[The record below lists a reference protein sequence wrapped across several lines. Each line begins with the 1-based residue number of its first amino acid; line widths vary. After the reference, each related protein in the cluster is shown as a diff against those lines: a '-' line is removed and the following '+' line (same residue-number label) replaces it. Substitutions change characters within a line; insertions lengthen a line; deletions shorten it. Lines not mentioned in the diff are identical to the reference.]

1 MTKQEKQIQEGLR
14 LEDFVN
20 SLKINGKRFAKEV
33 GVSQALVSS
42 TLSGAK
48 PITRIFVNKI
58 TSRYPELRE
67 SWIFSG
73 EGPMCKGLDIVETS
87 QFEPSQVRTLDDLEK
102 DHKDDPLFG
111 LKEVLADY
119 ETRIA
124 ALEDRIDAMEREA
137 KVGYGGRS

>member
-1 MTKQEKQIQEGLR
+1 MTKQEKQIEEGLR

-73 EGPMCKGLDIVETS
+73 EGPMCNGVDIVETS

-102 DHKDDPLFG
+102 DYKDDPLAG
-111 LKEVLADY
+111 LRDLIQRVEELEKWKADW
-119 ETRIA
+119 ESRMS
-124 ALEDRIDAMEREA
+124 LNQDE
-137 KVGYGGRS
+137 